1 MYATV
6 EDLVYLR
13 LLLEN
18 LTPSE
23 TSFGHVFQ
31 VGTGFT
37 LYRLPSFWTVILQV
51 LRSSPMLPH
60 GLGSRVVQLNSPD
73 RLRPLSDPQEFGSSS
88 FFGLIPANRFPSTRP
103 CNGTVT
109 TSKRLRCPIMHR
121 CTHRYKCRVT
131 AVASSS
137 TTICAFPW
145 FRLVN
150 KHRTYRSTKRSD
162 VSITELDR
170 IHIGLSMDQLG
181 RVYVK
186 ARGIGTGAQK
196 HVARDIAAS
205 QTLEALIK
213 GHQ

>member
-60 GLGSRVVQLNSPD
+60 GVTDQ
-73 RLRPLSDPQEFGSSS
+73 RLRPLSDPRVFNAGE
-88 FFGLIPANRFPSTRP
+88 IDIFP
-103 CNGTVT
+103 CVQ
-109 TSKRLRCPIMHR
+109 
-121 CTHRYKCRVT
+121 RV
-131 AVASSS
+131 
-137 TTICAFPW
+137 
-145 FRLVN
+145 
-150 KHRTYRSTKRSD
+150 
-162 VSITELDR
+162 
-170 IHIGLSMDQLG
+170 LSL
-181 RVYVK
+181 
-186 ARGIGTGAQK
+186 
-196 HVARDIAAS
+196 
-205 QTLEALIK
+205 
-213 GHQ
+213 